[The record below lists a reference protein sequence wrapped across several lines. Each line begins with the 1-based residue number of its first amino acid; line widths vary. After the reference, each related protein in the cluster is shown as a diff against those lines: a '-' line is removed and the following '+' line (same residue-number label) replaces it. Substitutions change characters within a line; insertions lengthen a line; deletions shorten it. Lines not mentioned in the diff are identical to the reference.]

1 MSGDGATRN
10 PNSALGTPA
19 VYLIEVAF
27 SSSLRS
33 LPTTL
38 ANNSW
43 TVDGPWSRRSPAT
56 SSLVFVT
63 IISAIA
69 ELERSLV
76 VERVKSG
83 MRRARLEGRTRS
95 GNRLDVDRQQVIQ
108 DRRSG
113 VSLTQ
118 VANKHGLSRASVCPL
133 MKEAGGNSVLPVSLD
148 GANIAE
154 ETHV

>member
-1 MSGDGATRN
+1 MDHGPDVRQ
-10 PNSALGTPA
+10 LHRLW
-19 VYLIEVAF
+19 Y
-27 SSSLRS
+27 SLRS
-33 LPTTL
+33 
-38 ANNSW
+38 
-43 TVDGPWSRRSPAT
+43 SPRLQNWKGH
-56 SSLVFVT
+56 SSLNVSKEACAGHGWKV
-63 IISAIA
+63 A
-69 ELERSLV
+69 
-76 VERVKSG
+76 
-83 MRRARLEGRTRS
+83 RS

-154 ETHV
+154 EAHV